1 MIVTLKYSW
10 LKSPVQPCFSS
21 EDLHTPNDSAVRTCL
36 WDHQCLLSFWMDSA
50 VRVLIIKVGLCD
62 TSNTKITPMASLSL
76 FVFWTLFISS
86 HLILIHSVLFLAR
99 FKGTQ
104 VVKLIV
110 ILISCHTSLLLDI
123 NLSGPLLS
131 TLASHWNT
139 VAAQGHLQHISMI
152 NHHLSLRTDLPC
164 MNSVCSGVW
173 GHLHVERKT
182 GRERERQKEREPE
195 EDRKAALHWSCHE
208 DELLDS
214 LSHEYSLSWKAY
226 CAYCWFRSPE
236 IMCFI

>member
-1 MIVTLKYSW
+1 
-10 LKSPVQPCFSS
+10 
-21 EDLHTPNDSAVRTCL
+21 
-36 WDHQCLLSFWMDSA
+36 
-50 VRVLIIKVGLCD
+50 
-62 TSNTKITPMASLSL
+62 MASLSL

-214 LSHEYSLSWKAY
+214 LSWIQLVMESLLCLLLIQEPRDHVLYIVYLPVVPSAVHSMQPWLFQEPQRTDT
-226 CAYCWFRSPE
+226 WPVSFT
-236 IMCFI
+236 